1 MPEIFWIVLSFAL
14 FAIAIYLFF
23 KNREWKIKFEKEVE
37 DFIEVREQGIRQDAI
52 ARSART
58 LSGKT
63 LEKFVPFLEDFPYD
77 PHDVRWLGDPVDL
90 VVFDGYSKNKES
102 GSGIKQIVFCE
113 VKSGGSKLSEIQKK
127 LRSLVEQ
134 KKVKW
139 EEFRIGEDSK
149 NNIE

>member
-1 MPEIFWIVLSFAL
+1 MPEILWIIMSFIL
-14 FAIAIYLFF
+14 FAVAIYLFF
-23 KNREWKIKFEKEVE
+23 KNREWKIKFEREVE
-37 DFIEVREQGIRQDAI
+37 DFLEVREQEIREDAI

-63 LEKFVPFLEDFPYD
+63 LERFVPFLEDFPYN

-102 GSGIKQIVFCE
+102 GDDMKQVVFCE
-113 VKSGGSKLSEIQKK
+113 VKSGESKLSDIQKQIK
-127 LRSLVEQ
+127 DLIER

-139 EEFRIGEDSK
+139 EEFKVEK
-149 NNIE
+149 

>member
-1 MPEIFWIVLSFAL
+1 MSFIL
-14 FAIAIYLFF
+14 FAVAIYLFF
-23 KNREWKIKFEKEVE
+23 KNREWKIKFERQVE
-37 DFIEVREQGIRQDAI
+37 EFVEEREQEIREDAI

-63 LEKFVPFLEDFPYD
+63 LEKFVPFLKDFSYD

-102 GSGIKQIVFCE
+102 GSGMKQVVFCE
-113 VKSGGSKLSEIQKK
+113 VKSGESKLSDIQKQIK
-127 LRSLVEQ
+127 NLIEN

-139 EEFRIGEDSK
+139 EEFKVEK
-149 NNIE
+149 